1 MLDQI
6 LDDGKAGYFVFKV
19 GILDACFDRI
29 ERGCNR
35 NRRNGPCNG
44 CDKVL
49 CPSCLGVISYTKGIF
64 FCCSGCAEELRGRF
78 MHVEMDAYSLLTAKL
93 PGALRAMVQPHP
105 RYNADPSSLK
115 MRMTPRPRN
124 ASGLTWRLILSTSRG
139 RRT

>member
-29 ERGCNR
+29 ERGCNG
-35 NRRNGPCNG
+35 NRRNSSCNG

-49 CPSCLGVISYTKGIF
+49 CPSCLGVISHTKGIF
-64 FCCSGCAEELRGRF
+64 FCGSGRAEELRRRF
-78 MHVEMDAYSLLTAKL
+78 MHVEIDMYSLLTAKL
-93 PGALRAMVQPHP
+93 PGALRAIVQPHP
-105 RYNADPSSLK
+105 RYNVDPSSLK
-115 MRMTPRPRN
+115 IRMTPRPRN